1 MCHAQITESCTYH
14 ESETQAEYFH
24 LSSTGLFR
32 RFHRAPDPLKR
43 DLPVSELLD
52 RCDTGKSV
60 PDLDQPL
67 QGPGTCDC
75 FPFVLGGEHGFL
87 SIRSLSIV
95 RRDLRNGAARC
106 EVEWHVVLLFLAL
119 RYLHGHSIHR
129 SPRATMQ
136 VPCTLPVQETR
147 RNFARKRLDSGS
159 VDQPSMCHA
168 QITKSCAYHESETQA
183 ECRHPGSRSSRSGD
197 PHPHLSS
204 HSRSN
209 QLFPWTATCLR
220 RSGGTGK
227 AEQSS

>member
-24 LSSTGLFR
+24 RSSTGLFR

-95 RRDLRNGAARC
+95 RRDLRNGAVGC
-106 EVEWHVVLLFLAL
+106 EVEWHVVLLSYSSWPCSACTATP
-119 RYLHGHSIHR
+119 SIA
-129 SPRATMQ
+129 PRAPQ
-136 VPCTLPVQETR
+136 CKSRAPYPFRKPPEILLGKDWIP
-147 RNFARKRLDSGS
+147 AR
-159 VDQPSMCHA
+159 
-168 QITKSCAYHESETQA
+168 
-183 ECRHPGSRSSRSGD
+183 
-197 PHPHLSS
+197 
-204 HSRSN
+204 
-209 QLFPWTATCLR
+209 
-220 RSGGTGK
+220 
-227 AEQSS
+227 